1 MRHWQPPFKGY
12 ENASR
17 QFERSVNAVQQMLT
31 TQFNGF
37 FLTMIHCHLNCS
49 SRSEPRR
56 YIPRETSIVV
66 SRQGRQHQDSARL
79 TYCRTTLCLK
89 AADFRR
95 LLQERRVHLQSQA
108 NVDSLTNTMELLGA
122 KDHLSPLEQQF
133 VDLAR
138 ITAAKDT
145 IIANQRTEI
154 EQLTAQVQAASM

>member
-1 MRHWQPPFKGY
+1 
-12 ENASR
+12 
-17 QFERSVNAVQQMLT
+17 
-31 TQFNGF
+31 
-37 FLTMIHCHLNCS
+37 
-49 SRSEPRR
+49 
-56 YIPRETSIVV
+56 
-66 SRQGRQHQDSARL
+66 
-79 TYCRTTLCLK
+79 LK